1 MFKTLAKISAVALAV
16 GLLAGCATRGQ
27 LNEVKDRVSNLES
40 RVSKVES
47 GHNEMMKD
55 IRSAHDHAGRAEE
68 KAEKALECCEAQSE
82 KLDRM
87 FQKRMLK

>member
-1 MFKTLAKISAVALAV
+1 MFKTVAKVSAVALAM
-16 GLLAGCATRGQ
+16 GLVTGCATKGQ
-27 LNEVKDRVSNLES
+27 LQEVKDRVAGLES

-47 GHNEMMKD
+47 AHGDMMRD
-55 IRSAHDHAGRAEE
+55 LRSAHDHAARAEE

>member
-1 MFKTLAKISAVALAV
+1 MLKTFAQISAIALAMGV
-16 GLLAGCATRGQ
+16 VTGCATKGQ
-27 LNEVKDRVSNLES
+27 LQEVKDRVSTLET

-47 GHNEMMKD
+47 AHSDIMKD
-55 IRSAHDHAGRAEE
+55 LRSAHDHAARAEE
-68 KAEKALECCEAQSE
+68 KADKALECCEAQSE

>member
-1 MFKTLAKISAVALAV
+1 MLKTIAKISTVALAL
-16 GLLAGCATRGQ
+16 GLAAGCATKGQ
-27 LNEVKDRVSNLES
+27 LQEVSNRVSGLES

-47 GHNEMMKD
+47 SHNEMIRD
-55 IRSAHDHAGRAEE
+55 IRSAHDHAAQAEK

>member
-1 MFKTLAKISAVALAV
+1 MLKTFAKISAVALALGAV
-16 GLLAGCATRGQ
+16 TGCATKGQ
-27 LNEVKDRVSNLES
+27 LQEVQNRVSGLES

-47 GHNEMMKD
+47 AHNDIMKD
-55 IRSAHDHAGRAEE
+55 LRSAHDHAARAEE